1 MGNTVTLQE
10 VVKKTGLASSQTN
23 ILVNQIGSEVGA
35 NLMVSANG
43 TITYKFAPGFAG
55 KYALKGLRKFLAGAA
70 LASFEAVFFL
80 LRMSFGFM
88 LILTFLVMVALVV
101 AVVVAMFAS
110 IFSDSGGGDF
120 GGSHGDIGGGSSL
133 DVGHMDLSSIGDG
146 FNWTYTPNHQRRLEA
161 KAKKGHFFLECFSF
175 LFGDGDP
182 NYKFDERRWQIIA
195 HLISEKKGVVSAEE
209 LAPYTGEGPPQ
220 ERALLSVLAH
230 FDGQPEVSESGNIF
244 YVFENFKNSETLNIT
259 EKQKPLPS
267 FLEEEYWQF
276 SQYSDESQI
285 VVFIFAGLNLWGSWW
300 LWRHIASLAFL
311 SHYVLVIDVLLA
323 YSSFFLILPLMRIAF
338 IIFANSFIQA
348 RNQKR
353 EALCTLTRTPE
364 HRLKSEE
371 MQKLRI
377 EHKVK
382 MEHKVRARLERT
394 QPAYTTEK
402 DLLEQNI
409 ESLKNY
415 G

>member
-1 MGNTVTLQE
+1 MGNTVTLQALVE
-10 VVKKTGLASSQTN
+10 KTGLASSQTN

-35 NLMVSANG
+35 HLLVSGNG
-43 TITYKFAPGFAG
+43 TITYKFASGFAG
-55 KYALKGLRKFLAGAA
+55 KYALKGLRRFLATTA

-101 AVVVAMFAS
+101 AAVVAMFAS
-110 IFSDSGGGDF
+110 IFSDS
-120 GGSHGDIGGGSSL
+120 HGDIGGGHSGGSL

-175 LFGDGDP
+175 LFGDGHP
-182 NYKFDERRWQIIA
+182 NYKFDERRWQTIA
-195 HLISEKKGVVSAEE
+195 RLLGKKKGVISAEE

-230 FDGQPEVSESGNIF
+230 FDGQPVVSESGNII
-244 YVFENFKNSETLNIT
+244 YVFENFKDT
-259 EKQKPLPS
+259 EILKTTENEKPLPT
-267 FLEEEYWQF
+267 FMEEEYWQF

-300 LWRHIASLAFL
+300 LWRHIASIAFL

-323 YSSFFLILPLMRIAF
+323 YSSFFLILPLLRIAF

-353 EALCTLTRTPE
+353 ESLCTLTRTPE
-364 HRLKSEE
+364 HRLKAEE
-371 MQKLRI
+371 MQKLRL

-382 MEHKVRARLERT
+382 ASLERAL
-394 QPAYTTEK
+394 PVYTTEK
-402 DLLEQNI
+402 DLLEQSI
-409 ESLKNY
+409 ERLKSY